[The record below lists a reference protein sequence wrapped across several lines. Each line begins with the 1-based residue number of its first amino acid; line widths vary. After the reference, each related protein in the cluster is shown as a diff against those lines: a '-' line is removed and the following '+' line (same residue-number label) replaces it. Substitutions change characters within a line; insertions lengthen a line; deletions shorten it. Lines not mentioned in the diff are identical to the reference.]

1 VKIDLNTLVVREV
14 ASQPD
19 TPGFGSGTAL
29 VEVGDT
35 LWVGSFRGNRIAIVP
50 AP

>member
-1 VKIDLNTLVVREV
+1 VKIDPRTLAVRDVVTV
-14 ASQPD
+14 PD
-19 TPGFGSGTAL
+19 TPEFGAGTAL
-29 VEVGDT
+29 VEVGNT

>member
-1 VKIDLNTLVVREV
+1 MKIDPRTLAVRDV
-14 ASQPD
+14 ITQPD
-19 TPGFGSGTAL
+19 TPEFGSGTAL
-29 VEVGDT
+29 VEVGDK

>member
-1 VKIDLNTLVVREV
+1 VSV
-14 ASQPD
+14 PD
-19 TPGFGSGTAL
+19 TPEFGAGTAL

-35 LWVGSFRGNRIAIVP
+35 LWVGSYRGNRIAIVP